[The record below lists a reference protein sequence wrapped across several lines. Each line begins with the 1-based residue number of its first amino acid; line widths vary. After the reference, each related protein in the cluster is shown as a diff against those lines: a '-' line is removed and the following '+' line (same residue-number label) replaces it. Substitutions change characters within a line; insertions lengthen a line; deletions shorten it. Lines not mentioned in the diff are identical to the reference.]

1 MVMATDTDE
10 EERPFS
16 FSLLC
21 EVNSIRNGLTK
32 YVELSHE
39 IEKMLDQKESEI
51 GTQLS
56 ETLRGTPANRH
67 QDVHESYALDLR
79 DYESTFRF
87 LQREAIFLTLYN
99 YFEHFLNK
107 LCEWIGEEVKSRV
120 RLGDINGRGITR
132 ALLFL
137 DLIPEFRF
145 DRIPNVMTTIRASN
159 SLRNVIVHAGTVL
172 PPDAKH
178 PVNQF
183 VRQHSHLS
191 GDPGQQVSLRAD
203 FVAEFAKT
211 LHAFFDEFDAQM
223 QAYMDRTWRR
233 PPLPSTPR

>member
-1 MVMATDTDE
+1 MADTDD

-16 FSLLC
+16 FELLC
-21 EVNSIRNGLTK
+21 EVNSIRNGLAK

-39 IEKMLDQKESEI
+39 IEKMLDQKENEI
-51 GTQLS
+51 GTRLT
-56 ETLRGTPANRH
+56 ETLKRTPKNRH

-107 LCEWIGEEVKSRV
+107 LCEWIGGEVKSRV
-120 RLGDINGRGITR
+120 RLADINGRGVTR
-132 ALLFL
+132 ALSFL
-137 DLIPEFRF
+137 DLIPEFKF
-145 DRIPNVMTTIRASN
+145 DRIPDVMTTIRGSN

-172 PPDAKH
+172 PQDAKT

-183 VRQHSHLS
+183 VKSHPNLS
-191 GDPGQQVSLRAD
+191 GDPGQPVSLRAD
-203 FVAEFAKT
+203 FI
-211 LHAFFDEFDAQM
+211 FDEFDAQM
-223 QAYMDRTWRR
+223 QAYMDRTWRKA
-233 PPLPSTPR
+233 TDDDDDETTV

>member
-1 MVMATDTDE
+1 MLIADTDE
-10 EERPFS
+10 EEHPFS
-16 FSLLC
+16 FEMLC
-21 EVNSIRNGLTK
+21 EVNSIRNGLAK

-39 IEKMLDQKESEI
+39 IEKMLDQKEHEI

-56 ETLRGTPANRH
+56 ETLKRTPGNRH
-67 QDVHESYALDLR
+67 QDVHESYALDLL

-107 LCEWIGEEVKSRV
+107 LCEWIGAEVKSRV

-137 DLIPEFRF
+137 DLIPEFKF
-145 DRIPNVMTTIRASN
+145 DRIPDVMTTIRGSN

-172 PPDAKH
+172 PQDTKH

-183 VRQHSHLS
+183 VKSNPHLR
-191 GDPGQQVSLRAD
+191 GDPGQPVSLGAD
-203 FVAEFAKT
+203 FVADFAKT

-223 QAYMDRTWRR
+223 QAYMDRTWRKAQDDEA
-233 PPLPSTPR
+233 TA